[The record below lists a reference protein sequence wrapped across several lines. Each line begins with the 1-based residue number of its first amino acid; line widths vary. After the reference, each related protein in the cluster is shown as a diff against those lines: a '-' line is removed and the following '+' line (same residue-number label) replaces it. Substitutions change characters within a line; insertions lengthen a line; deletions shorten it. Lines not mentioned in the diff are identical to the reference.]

1 MTEHRRLLVS
11 LIESISLVS
20 RRVVGFE
27 VGAGVEFLEGG
38 AIEGRRKMEQHGALC
53 EYEKL
58 VIRMNTP
65 RFVLL

>member
-27 VGAGVEFLEGG
+27 VGAGVEFLEVVIGGG
-38 AIEGRRKMEQHGALC
+38 AIEGRREDGAAWC
-53 EYEKL
+53 S
-58 VIRMNTP
+58 VR
-65 RFVLL
+65 V